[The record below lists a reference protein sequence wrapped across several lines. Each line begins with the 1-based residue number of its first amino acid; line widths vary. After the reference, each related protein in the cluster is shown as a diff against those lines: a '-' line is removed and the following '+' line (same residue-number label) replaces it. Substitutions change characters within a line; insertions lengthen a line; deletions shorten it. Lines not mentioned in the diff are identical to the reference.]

1 MSTSSAD
8 AVTARLQPVEDAY
21 PDPEGNLAALVA
33 ALMAPVQIVDEI
45 VRDSD
50 TQPAW
55 QSIRDPDTAPDEFIP
70 WLELHNGTVSPPS
83 ATMAERRDRIKNN
96 PGFDDGKT
104 GPLKAEVA
112 RTLTGVQAVE
122 VLRRQDDVWSR
133 MAVVTSTTETPDPDA
148 TLAAAMRAKPAAV
161 LLELIL
167 SDVWLIGQMEASEW
181 DTIGALETE
190 FATIADLEAHTP

>member
-1 MSTSSAD
+1 MGTAAD
-8 AVTARLQPVEDAY
+8 DIQARLQPVTDAF
-21 PDPEGNLAALVA
+21 PDTDGVLEALIDT
-33 ALMAPVQIVDEI
+33 LMAPVQIVDD
-45 VRDSD
+45 VARDTD
-50 TQPAW
+50 TTQAW
-55 QSIRDPDTAPDEFIP
+55 QSLREPDTTPEEFIP

-122 VLRRQDDVWSR
+122 VLRRQDDLWSR